1 MIGTIRV
8 INIIFLALILSGCM
22 KTTCIS
28 HSPWTAKCEKVTK
41 LDWNNP
47 GFTVMRT
54 IITQGANAGK

>member
-1 MIGTIRV
+1 MIGMIKTSILILLV
-8 INIIFLALILSGCM
+8 VILSGCM

-28 HSPWTAKCEKVTK
+28 HSVWDMKCEKK

-54 IITQGANAGK
+54 IITQGTNAGK

>member
-1 MIGTIRV
+1 MTGTIKV
-8 INIIFLALILSGCM
+8 LSSLIILVILSGCM

-28 HSPWTAKCEKVTK
+28 HSVWEMKCEKK

-54 IITQGANAGK
+54 IITQGANVGN

>member
-1 MIGTIRV
+1 MTGTIKV
-8 INIIFLALILSGCM
+8 LSSLLLIMILSGCM

-28 HSPWTAKCEKVTK
+28 HSVWEMKCEKK

-54 IITQGANAGK
+54 IITQGANAGN